1 MVEYFDRYSEFKID
15 GEVKPLPFIKILPK
29 STDKIIPYLKN
40 RDRMDKLSQLYYN
53 NPYYGWLIMSAN
65 PQYGGLE
72 FDIPNN
78 EFIRI
83 PFPLKPSIQQYIEQ
97 VNNYK
102 SLNGI

>member
-15 GEVKPLPFIKILPK
+15 GEVKPLPFIKISPK

>member
-1 MVEYFDRYSEFKID
+1 MAEYFDRYSEFKID
-15 GEVKPLPFIKILPK
+15 GEVKPLPFIKIPPK
-29 STDKIIPYLKN
+29 PTDKIIPYLKN

-83 PFPLKPSIQQYIEQ
+83 PFPLKVSIQQYIEQ

-102 SLNGI
+102 NLNGI

>member
-1 MVEYFDRYSEFKID
+1 MAEYYDRYGEFKIN
-15 GEVKPLPFIKILPK
+15 GEIKPLPFIKIAPK

-78 EFIRI
+78 DLIRI
-83 PFPLKPSIQQYIEQ
+83 PFPLKVSIQQYIEQ
-97 VNNYK
+97 VNNYRN
-102 SLNGI
+102 LNGI